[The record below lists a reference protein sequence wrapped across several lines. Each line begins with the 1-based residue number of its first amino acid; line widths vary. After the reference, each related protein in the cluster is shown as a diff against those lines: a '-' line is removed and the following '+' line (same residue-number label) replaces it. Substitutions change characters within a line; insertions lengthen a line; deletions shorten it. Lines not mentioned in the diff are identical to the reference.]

1 MIPRSPLKA
10 DYTASHELVGIS
22 GHRPVRVSSWVDG
35 PGELRQVPHE
45 SPEFPGWEY
54 GDLVYTPRWQDRRPH
69 DHDFYEICI
78 VRQGFAEHRTD
89 FTDDQLEPGTVV
101 VLAPGIAHTI
111 CGLQGFRQTNIYYLA
126 EWLSDDLSAYWGQSA
141 FVPLFLAAALFRS
154 PLKHPVPQFV
164 LTPEEMRDI
173 DHELADIG
181 LECHA
186 ESSSLTFLK
195 STLLKLLIKLSRA
208 YSRRVP
214 EELVLGFRS
223 QVTQALE
230 HIEQA
235 ILQCEPFHVNELAK
249 KIGISPNHF
258 TSIFKQA
265 TGWAPM
271 EYYQGRRVQHAS
283 RLLLDPQR
291 SITDVAHDLGFFDSA
306 HLCHLFKQYK
316 RMSATEYRKLCSGKK
331 IQNHLTRD

>member
-1 MIPRSPLKA
+1 MNQRTPLEA
-10 DYTASHELVGIS
+10 AYTASQDLVGIS

-35 PGELRQVPHE
+35 PGDLHRILPE
-45 SPEFPGWEY
+45 SPDFPGWEY
-54 GDLVYTPRWQDRRPH
+54 GDLVFAPERQDHQPH

-78 VRQGFAEHRTD
+78 VRQGIATHRTD
-89 FTDDQLEPGTVV
+89 FTEDELGPGTVV
-101 VLAPGIAHTI
+101 VMAPGIAHSI
-111 CGLQGFRQTNIYYLA
+111 YGLRNLCQTNVYYLA

-164 LTPEEMRDI
+164 LTAEEMRDI

-181 LECHA
+181 RECHA

-208 YSRRVP
+208 YGRWAP
-214 EELVLGFRS
+214 EELVLGFRTE
-223 QVTQALE
+223 VTRALE
-230 HIEQA
+230 HIEEI
-235 ILQCEPFHVNELAK
+235 ILQCEPFHVNELAQE
-249 KIGISPNHF
+249 IGVSPNHF
-258 TSIFKQA
+258 SFVFKQA

-291 SITDVAHDLGFFDSA
+291 SITDVAHELGFFDSA

-316 RMSATEYRKLCSGKK
+316 RMSASEYRKLCSGKK
-331 IQNHLTRD
+331 VQAPLTRS